1 MENMVKKIIFVI
13 VLILIAALLI
23 AGIRLVFNPLTRSE
37 DTIRQKMLSQFPV
50 GTHMDDIIQFAN
62 HKKDWSDVK
71 ISYINGYSI
80 DRGEEVGKKRI
91 SVHIGEYQ
99 IFFVTDVEVFFGFNE
114 NSELID
120 IRVRK
125 TIDSL

>member
-1 MENMVKKIIFVI
+1 MVKKMIFAI

-50 GTHMDDIIQFAN
+50 GTQMDDIIQFAN
-62 HKKDWSDVK
+62 LKEGWSDVG
-71 ISYINGYSI
+71 ISYINGYRI
-80 DRGEEVGKKRI
+80 DRGEEVGKKHI

-99 IFFVTDVEVFFGFNE
+99 IIFVTDVEVYFGFNE

-125 TIDSL
+125 TIDSF